1 MKEKNQKET
10 NKNKAIE
17 HWENKM
23 KSKFDVDLNANL
35 EVEEDEDND
44 LKPNEEEFGSLES
57 PYLICAG
64 RNPGGVGFDFEYN
77 NEIIYIHRFTLEPAA
92 APRFD
97 DLSKS
102 NI

>member
-35 EVEEDEDND
+35 EVEEDEEDKEQAMKCVVCND
-44 LKPNEEEFGSLES
+44 MFLVNKDKQCVIEGNFVCHNCVGKIVKDFVVDKLKE
-57 PYLICAG
+57 
-64 RNPGGVGFDFEYN
+64 
-77 NEIIYIHRFTLEPAA
+77 
-92 APRFD
+92 
-97 DLSKS
+97 DL
-102 NI
+102 